1 MTSPEANEPDNRE
14 ATDPAMVVRSDEMA
28 AVARA
33 TSEGATA
40 APRGNYIA
48 QAWLVLLLALVFA
61 SGLAAVQIT
70 LGPLIAANKIAET
83 RRLAPELLGRDQV
96 ELEQLEIGERPV
108 FRATAAGETAGW
120 IVPVA
125 GQGFAD
131 TIELIAALDA
141 RAQTLLGVRVIGQK
155 ETPGLGD
162 DITKPDFTGRFANT
176 PATATLRA
184 VKDGEGPG
192 AIQAIT
198 GATISSQAVCA
209 ALNQMLAD
217 ADFRAALAEAAS
229 AAVAQPQSAP
239 PGSPGAPSPEA
250 AAESAAP
257 ADKEGAR

>member
-1 MTSPEANEPDNRE
+1 MTPPAANEPENRE
-14 ATDPAMVVRSDEMA
+14 ATDPAMVVRGDEMA

-40 APRGNYIA
+40 APRSNYIA
-48 QAWLVLLLALVFA
+48 QAWLVLVLALVFA

-70 LGPLIAANKIAET
+70 LGPLIAANKVAET
-83 RRLAPELLGRDQV
+83 RRLAPELLGRERV
-96 ELEQLEIGERPV
+96 ELEQTEVAGRKV
-108 FRATAAGETAGW
+108 FRASADGATVGW

-141 RAQTLLGVRVIGQK
+141 PAQTLLGTRVIDQK

-162 DITKPDFTGRFANT
+162 DITRPAFTGLFADI

-209 ALNQMLAD
+209 ALNQLLGD
-217 ADFRAALAEAAS
+217 ADFRAALAAA
-229 AAVAQPQSAP
+229 ADTAVTTPDPA
-239 PGSPGAPSPEA
+239 SPGAPDPRA
-250 AAESAAP
+250 AAEAAEP
-257 ADKEGAR
+257 ADEQGAR